1 MLPLFRRLRLAAYA
15 LSVLCLCSI
24 VGLGQSGG
32 NSTSVVGTVLDPSGA
47 VVANAT
53 VEVHNPVSGFDRS
66 ATTDSSGHFSIANIP
81 FNPYHL
87 SVTGKGFAPY
97 AQDIDVRS
105 VVPVALNINLEL
117 AGATTTVE
125 VEGGAADLLETVPT
139 FHTDVDRG
147 LFDKIPLESASSWA
161 IMLKIHSRW
170 MGNPSPTSRAKYFP
184 TKFRSIQSSQ
194 WK

>member
-1 MLPLFRRLRLAAYA
+1 MHLFCKGWLAAPIVA
-15 LSVLCLCSI
+15 VAVVLSVGAASA
-24 VGLGQSGG
+24 QSGG
-32 NSTSVVGTVLDPSGA
+32 TSSGISGTVLDPSGA

-66 ATTDSSGHFSIANIP
+66 TTTDSSGHFSIANIP

-147 LFDKIPLESASSWA
+147 LFDKIPLE
-161 IMLKIHSRW
+161 
-170 MGNPSPTSRAKYFP
+170 
-184 TKFRSIQSSQ
+184 
-194 WK
+194 